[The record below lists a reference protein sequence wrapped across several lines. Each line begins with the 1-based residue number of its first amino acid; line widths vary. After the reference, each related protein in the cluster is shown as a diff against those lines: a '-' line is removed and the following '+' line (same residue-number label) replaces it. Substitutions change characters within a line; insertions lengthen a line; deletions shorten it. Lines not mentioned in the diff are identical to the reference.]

1 MGLSPYVIRVK
12 TLNRSGQQSSTCGRM
27 EQDSMHVESARRLQ
41 FVSDKPL
48 NIEGG
53 THVHY
58 ITVGASRLALPKSKG
73 AKK

>member
-1 MGLSPYVIRVK
+1 MWR
-12 TLNRSGQQSSTCGRM
+12 NR

-53 THVHY
+53 THGHY
-58 ITVGASRLALPKSKG
+58 ITVGASPPQVERSQEIG
-73 AKK
+73 EEGG